1 MGLANDLFVL
11 GGGPVKALLAV
22 LLAFATAT
30 VFLPQA
36 WPLQAFQIGAYL
48 LLAACI
54 FIKPRVSFDWICLPI
69 LCIPLWGLLQL
80 ATNTTASTAE
90 TRAAVLRWGALAAVF
105 LVSRIPAKHQTADR
119 VFLESFT
126 WFALAMAVLCLTQLF
141 SSNGRVLWFFD
152 SGHNEIFGTFQNRNN
167 YAQFVELALPIALWS
182 ALYSRR
188 RAVYYALAA
197 GVLYASVIAV
207 ASRTGALI
215 CTLELVAI
223 LLIGL
228 MRLLQQR
235 DSGSPSRRAMAML
248 AIVPVFAVIFTL
260 VAGWQQVWARFQ
272 EHDPFTTRR
281 EFLAAAV
288 DMTEQ
293 RPLIGFG
300 LGTFPE
306 VYQRY
311 AVRDFPFY
319 ANHVHNDWAEFA
331 AEGGIPFL
339 LLILVPF
346 VFAVPAAI
354 RHPWALGLIGV
365 MLHACVDFPFP
376 RPAVSGWMFA
386 LLGMLYVQKSDDHG
400 LGGTLD
406 C

>member
-1 MGLANDLFVL
+1 VVF
-11 GGGPVKALLAV
+11 GGVPVTFLLAL

-36 WPLQAFQIGAYL
+36 WPLQSFQIGAYL

-54 FIKPRVSFDWICLPI
+54 ISRPRVSLNWICLPI

-80 ATNTTASTAE
+80 ATQATASTAE

-105 LVSRIPAKHQTADR
+105 LVSRILAQRQIADR
-119 VFLESFT
+119 AFLESFV
-126 WFALAMAVLCLTQLF
+126 WFAMALAVLCLTQLF
-141 SSNGRVLWFFD
+141 TSHGRVLWLFY
-152 SGHNEIFGTFQNRNN
+152 SGHYEVFGTFQNRNN

-182 ALYSRR
+182 AINSRR
-188 RAVYYALAA
+188 RAIYYALAA
-197 GVLYASVIAV
+197 GVLYASVIAT
-207 ASRTGALI
+207 ASRAGALL
-215 CTLELVAI
+215 CTLELAAI
-223 LLIGL
+223 LAIGFVRQL
-228 MRLLQQR
+228 RGR
-235 DSGSPSRRAMAML
+235 EAGSRPRRAMAML
-248 AIVPVFAVIFTL
+248 AIVPILAAVFTL
-260 VAGWQQVWARFQ
+260 VAGWEHVWERFQ
-272 EHDPFTTRR
+272 DHDPYSTRR

-339 LLILVPF
+339 LLILIPF
-346 VFAVPAAI
+346 ALAVPAAI
-354 RHPWALGLIGV
+354 RHPWALGLVAV

-386 LLGMLYVQKSDDHG
+386 LLGVLYARGSED
-400 LGGTLD
+400 
-406 C
+406 

>member
-1 MGLANDLFVL
+1 MKF
-11 GGGPVKALLAV
+11 LLAP

-36 WPLQAFQIGAYL
+36 WPLQSFQIGAYL
-48 LLAACI
+48 LLAACVI
-54 FIKPRVSFDWICLPI
+54 TRPRVPLNWVFLPI

-80 ATNTTASTAE
+80 AAHSTASTAE

-105 LVSRIPAKHQTADR
+105 LVSRILAQRHIPDR
-119 VFLESFT
+119 AFLDSFV
-126 WFALAMAVLCLTQLF
+126 WFAMAMAVLCLTQLF
-141 SSNGRVLWFFD
+141 TSQGRVLWLFD
-152 SGHNEIFGTFQNRNN
+152 SGHYEVFGTFQNRNN
-167 YAQFVELALPIALWS
+167 YAQFIELALPIALWS

-188 RAVYYALAA
+188 RAIYYALAA
-197 GVLYASVIAV
+197 GVLYASVIAT
-207 ASRTGALI
+207 ASRAGAIL
-215 CTLELVAI
+215 CTLELAAI
-223 LLIGL
+223 LVIGL
-228 MRLLQQR
+228 VRLLR
-235 DSGSPSRRAMAML
+235 DQEAGSRPRRAVAML
-248 AIVPVFAVIFTL
+248 AIVPVLAGVFTL
-260 VAGWQQVWARFQ
+260 VAGWERVWDRFQ
-272 EHDPFTTRR
+272 DDDPYSTRR

-311 AVRDFPFY
+311 AIREFPFY

-339 LLILVPF
+339 LLIFIPF
-346 VFAVPAAI
+346 ALAVPAAI
-354 RHPWALGLIGV
+354 RHPWALGLVAV

-386 LLGMLYVQKSDDHG
+386 LLGMLYACRSEDQG
-400 LGGTLD
+400 LGGRLD

>member
-1 MGLANDLFVL
+1 
-11 GGGPVKALLAV
+11 VKFLLAL

-36 WPLQAFQIGAYL
+36 WPLQSFQIGAYL
-48 LLAACI
+48 LLAVCLIAR
-54 FIKPRVSFDWICLPI
+54 PRVPLSWVFLPI
-69 LCIPLWGLLQL
+69 LGIPLWGLVQL
-80 ATNTTASTAE
+80 TTHSTASTAE

-105 LVSRIPAKHQTADR
+105 LVSWILAQRQIADR
-119 VFLESFT
+119 AFLESFM
-126 WFALAMAVLCLTQLF
+126 WFAVAVSVLCLTQLF
-141 SSNGRVLWFFD
+141 TSQGRVLWLFD
-152 SGHNEIFGTFQNRNN
+152 SGHFEVFGTFQNRNN
-167 YAQFVELALPIALWS
+167 FAQFVELALPIALWS
-182 ALYSRR
+182 AIASRR

-197 GVLYASVIAV
+197 GALYASVIAS
-207 ASRTGALI
+207 ASRTGALM
-215 CTLELVAI
+215 CTLELTAV
-223 LLIGL
+223 LVIGL
-228 MRLLQQR
+228 LRLLR
-235 DSGSPSRRAMAML
+235 GREAGSRPRRAAVML
-248 AIVPVFAVIFTL
+248 AIVPILAVVFTL
-260 VAGWQQVWARFQ
+260 VAGWDRMWNRFQ
-272 EHDPFTTRR
+272 DHDPFSTRR

-288 DMTEQ
+288 DMIEQ

-339 LLILVPF
+339 LLIFVPF
-346 VFAVPAAI
+346 ALAVPTAI
-354 RHPWALGLIGV
+354 RHPWALGLVAV

-386 LLGMLYVQKSDDHG
+386 LLGMLYACRSEDQG
-400 LGGTLD
+400 LGGRLD